1 MSNPIILSLFLFLFL
16 HPSQSFFINNVF
28 SFVRARNQKYIQHNC
43 AQTDKKLIILTP
55 GGLYGFYTLGVSCYI
70 KNHYNLTDFIFSGS
84 SAGSWNSL
92 FLSYHGNQSIEQP
105 ILDFTKDLQNNTYNL
120 YQMQTSI
127 KSFLLDHFSENDF
140 DLNKTTIGVT
150 TLSSRPHFKL
160 ILYSHF
166 TDLEDFINCCRASS
180 HIPFISGRIFHFYK
194 RKLSLDGGFVKYPY
208 LNYITPSF
216 VISPSMWNSTYTNS
230 SGPLGSLTLS
240 KHNSP
245 NFTEL
250 FIQGYNDTKKNKH
263 ILDTIFPLL

>member
-1 MSNPIILSLFLFLFL
+1 MNSPFILFIILLF
-16 HPSQSFFINNVF
+16 HPSYSFFINNIF
-28 SFVRARNQKYIQHNC
+28 SFFRYRNQKCIQDNC
-43 AQTDKKLIILTP
+43 CHKDKKLIILTP

-92 FLSYHGNQSIEQP
+92 FLSYQGNQSIEKP
-105 ILDFTKDLQNNTYNL
+105 FLEFTKHLQNNTSNL

-127 KSFLLDHFSENDF
+127 KSFLLNNFSHDDF
-140 DLNKTTIGVT
+140 DLNKTTVGVT
-150 TLSSRPHFKL
+150 TLSKRLHFKL
-160 ILYSHF
+160 MLYSHF
-166 TDLEDFINCCRASS
+166 CDLEDFVNCCMASS
-180 HIPFISGRIFHFYK
+180 HIPFISGRVFHFYK

-208 LNYITPSF
+208 LNYLTPSF

-250 FIQGYNDTKKNKH
+250 FIQGYNDTKNNKH

>member
-1 MSNPIILSLFLFLFL
+1 MNATLILFLFLLF
-16 HPSQSFFINNVF
+16 HPSYSFIINNLF
-28 SFVRARNQKYIQHNC
+28 SFVRARNQKCIQDNC
-43 AQTDKKLIILTP
+43 SHKDQKLIILTP

-92 FLSYHGNQSIEQP
+92 FLSYQGNQSIEQP
-105 ILDFTKDLQNNTYNL
+105 ILKFTKRLQNNTSTL

-127 KSFLLDHFSENDF
+127 KSFLLTNFSHNDF

-150 TLSSRPHFKL
+150 TLSNFRFKL

-166 TDLEDFINCCRASS
+166 NDLEDFINCCMASS
-180 HIPFISGRIFHFYK
+180 HIPFISSRIFFFYK
-194 RKLSLDGGFVKYPY
+194 KKLSLDGGFVKYPY
-208 LNYITPSF
+208 LNHLIPSF

-250 FIQGYNDTKKNKH
+250 FIQGYNDTKNNKH